1 MAVAVKTYIVRDAEV
16 GGGNSMAR
24 TFPGTL
30 KGLTEALDDARFRSA
45 SGAPK
50 VVVVMEEGRRRI
62 IRRFEHGR
70 EVPVAPAPG

>member
-1 MAVAVKTYIVRDAEV
+1 MAEAVKTYIVRDADV

-30 KGLTEALDDARFRSA
+30 RGLTEALDDARFRSA

-50 VVVVMEEGRRRI
+50 VVVVMEGKQRRI

-70 EVPVAPAPG
+70 EVPVAP

>member
-1 MAVAVKTYIVRDAEV
+1 MAEAVKTYIVRDADV

-50 VVVVMEEGRRRI
+50 VVVVMEGKQRRI

-70 EVPVAPAPG
+70 EVPPPPA